1 MFHSEILDLDH
12 DVGFLI
18 GKSGQQ
24 RRIWLECQ
32 AGSYFVEQEQVLE
45 SVGIWFAS
53 RGVERILPL
62 WDSLFYTESIAAC
75 FIPAKLAHWGRFG

>member
-1 MFHSEILDLDH
+1 MWGCQGTYLFHSEILDLDH

-32 AGSYFVEQEQVLE
+32 AGSYSLNRNKFWNLWAFG
-45 SVGIWFAS
+45 SHHVG
-53 RGVERILPL
+53 
-62 WDSLFYTESIAAC
+62 
-75 FIPAKLAHWGRFG
+75 